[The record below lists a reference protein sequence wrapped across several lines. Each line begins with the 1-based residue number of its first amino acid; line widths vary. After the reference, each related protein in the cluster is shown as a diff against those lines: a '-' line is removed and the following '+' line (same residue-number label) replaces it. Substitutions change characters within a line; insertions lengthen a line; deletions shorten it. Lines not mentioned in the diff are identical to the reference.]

1 MHYVILGN
9 GVCGTEA
16 ALSLRKRDEGARI
29 TLISHEHDHLFSR
42 PTLMYVF
49 CGQVS
54 LRGAEPYDRGLYE
67 RMRFTRVRERVTAL
81 DSDAG
86 RQLIS
91 RICSGLDR
99 HGACCLPNF
108 ASAAGVERLA
118 EEARTLAP
126 LAYPGP
132 TQASPYFFTG
142 PGSLKSCRAG
152 LAPIEKRRLNTAHAL
167 CRHSVGLN

>member
-42 PTLMYVF
+42 PTLMYLF

-67 RMRFTRVRERVTAL
+67 RMGFTRVRERVTAL
-81 DSDAG
+81 DSEG
-86 RQLIS
+86 
-91 RICSGLDR
+91 
-99 HGACCLPNF
+99 
-108 ASAAGVERLA
+108 
-118 EEARTLAP
+118 RTLR
-126 LAYPGP
+126 LEGGGSVQYDLQQFLCVESEYGP
-132 TQASPYFFTG
+132 AVGMKVSNFRQCAID
-142 PGSLKSCRAG
+142 LLRAG
-152 LAPIEKRRLNTAHAL
+152 NIWDEND
-167 CRHSVGLN
+167 